1 MNHYCPNKFYAHIAQ
16 GLILEAKVLDEMIL
30 DPGAEVMNVD
40 RMPSP
45 SSAPARRHDDHGG
58 GGRNLIV
65 AFVLMIIPYF
75 CNDNAT
81 TSAAAAASTPL
92 ARQGNFPV
100 QQATRTTTS
109 QQSSIQIQ

>member
-45 SSAPARRHDDHGG
+45 SSAPARRHDD
-58 GGRNLIV
+58 
-65 AFVLMIIPYF
+65 
-75 CNDNAT
+75 
-81 TSAAAAASTPL
+81 
-92 ARQGNFPV
+92 
-100 QQATRTTTS
+100 TTTTEVVEE
-109 QQSSIQIQ
+109 ILLLHLC

>member
-58 GGRNLIV
+58 GGRNFIV
-65 AFVLMIIPYF
+65 
-75 CNDNAT
+75 T
-81 TSAAAAASTPL
+81 
-92 ARQGNFPV
+92 
-100 QQATRTTTS
+100 
-109 QQSSIQIQ
+109 